1 MECPFCAEKIKAKA
15 KVCRYCGRDIP
26 EDAKKKGS
34 SRAAWL
40 GLLLFLV
47 LMVGFVITTLS
58 PSRTARRGSNPSI
71 PSVGAIL
78 RLSATGGAI
87 PVGIN
92 EDALDQLEKAQMA
105 QDEQGQVQLV
115 ASARILLVPG
125 GTKVR
130 LLELG
135 LFRYEVRILEGRHKG
150 RKGWVPREFVK
161 LSTR

>member
-1 MECPFCAEKIKAKA
+1 MKCPFCAEKIKTKA

-26 EDAKKKGS
+26 EDAKKKKGS
-34 SRAAWL
+34 SRAAW
-40 GLLLFLV
+40 
-47 LMVGFVITTLS
+47 VGFIFLAVMVMVILDALS
-58 PSRTARRGSNPSI
+58 PSQTARRRSNPSI

-87 PVGIN
+87 PLGIN

-135 LFRYEVRILEGRHKG
+135 LFR
-150 RKGWVPREFVK
+150 
-161 LSTR
+161 